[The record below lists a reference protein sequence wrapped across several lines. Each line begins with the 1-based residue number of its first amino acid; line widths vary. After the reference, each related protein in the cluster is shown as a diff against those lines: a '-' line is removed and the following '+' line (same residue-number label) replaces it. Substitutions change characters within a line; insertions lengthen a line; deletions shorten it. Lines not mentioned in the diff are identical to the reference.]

1 MKKTKTRYTRA
12 QLERLTTLQLRDICF
27 KEKIVKGIANMLD
40 RDAFINAIL
49 TFRGANEDFLIKK
62 YNPNGYDRLKT
73 FIKSN
78 LGEELVPKKSIANP
92 AKLTV
97 YKSLAI
103 EPRDE
108 YKVLTNE
115 KDLAETNVLL
125 VDENYS
131 LCGIFHLLQN
141 DNETGTLNL
150 CMSAEMKIE
159 VTNNKNYRLLYFT
172 PDASEYLF
180 DIYSG
185 KNVNIRRINYYQVSL
200 PNLEV
205 RELEISR
212 ETLAIDFGTSNTTAG
227 IYLSAES
234 SNHFSQH
241 DILNGRLKI
250 NDINYVMFENIAS
263 EQKEWVEL
271 LPTVVGVENCG
282 NPSDVKFQY
291 GYEVIRHDNLTGG
304 NDLSSTFYEV
314 KRWVNSFEDKEE
326 VSDHKGNIAYVAR
339 GEIIANYI
347 GYVIKHAEQQF
358 KCRFK
363 HLHISSPVKLKKQFI
378 EMFKKILPTADKR
391 SGNDVTLKVSD
402 DGALQDKAKV
412 SAGGVS
418 QGKEKLPEGKVEPSH
433 AALLDKTI
441 LPGYTFEEKDALDEG
456 VAVLYNT
463 IAGQIDRGTFD
474 DGNLYK
480 ALIIDCGGGT
490 TDLSS
495 CIFAIE
501 ENRLN
506 YQIEVNT
513 TYENG
518 DTNFG
523 GNNLT
528 YRVMQYLKILI
539 TNYYLTMNQPIN
551 YSHVMEILIGD
562 VYRYLDDHG
571 KDALY
576 EKLEQKYEDCES
588 FLPTKYNQYLNK
600 SNKEYMRVRAN
611 YHTLWR
617 LADEIKQRFF
627 EDVGLMQLNL
637 SKAKLHSLTGFKLSV
652 LTGEALEYVYK
663 IPDVKLTLPE
673 ISGLIKGDIYYII
686 KKFLEDLYLDD
697 KLHEFTIIKMTGQS
711 CRIDLFRDSIKEFIP
726 GRQIE
731 FRQKEN
737 HILDLKLSCLNGV
750 LKYLHA
756 KKTGMIHAIIE
767 NSAPI
772 TPYSICAFTHKNE
785 KEMLL
790 TSSEAMTQSS
800 GFISKHR
807 GTQSMIFYL
816 EDGDGEIQISYVYLN
831 DQSGYSDTTY
841 ETIRVDYG
849 SYIKQDDVDTIE
861 NDEVKFF
868 VYATADNWGFNVLPI
883 MRTSEGLKIGTKKY
897 FPFENE
903 QWELN
908 FFDGEK

>member
-1 MKKTKTRYTRA
+1 MKKNKTRYTRA

-49 TFRGANEDFLIKK
+49 NFRGANEDFLIKK
-62 YNPNGYDRLKT
+62 NSPNGYDRLKT
-73 FIKSN
+73 FIKAK
-78 LGEELVPKKSIANP
+78 LGDELIPKKAIANP

-108 YKVLTNE
+108 YKVITEE
-115 KDLAETNVLL
+115 KELAETNVLL
-125 VDENYS
+125 VDEHFS

-141 DNETGTLNL
+141 DSEKDSLYL
-150 CMSAEMKIE
+150 CMSAEMEIE
-159 VTNNKNYRLLYFT
+159 ATSNKNYRLLYFK
-172 PDASEYLF
+172 PDISEYLF

-185 KNVNIRRINYYQVSL
+185 ENINTRSVNYYQVPLS
-200 PNLEV
+200 NLEV
-205 RELEISR
+205 RELETSR

-227 IYLSAES
+227 IFLSSES

-241 DILNGRLKI
+241 DILNGRLKV

-271 LPTVVGVENCG
+271 LPTVVGVENC
-282 NPSDVKFQY
+282 SDSNNVKFQY

-304 NDLSSTFYEV
+304 SDLSTTFYEI
-314 KRWVNSFEDKEE
+314 KRWVNSFKAEEE
-326 VSDHKGNIAYVAR
+326 VSDHKGNIAFVQR

-347 GYVIKHAEQQF
+347 SYVIKHAEQQF
-358 KCRFK
+358 KCCFK

-378 EMFKKILPTADKR
+378 DMFRVILPEYEFEDK
-391 SGNDVTLKVSD
+391 DV
-402 DGALQDKAKV
+402 
-412 SAGGVS
+412 
-418 QGKEKLPEGKVEPSH
+418 
-433 AALLDKTI
+433 
-441 LPGYTFEEKDALDEG
+441 LDEG

-463 IAGQIDRGTFD
+463 IANQINRETFEDGT
-474 DGNLYK
+474 LYK

-495 CIFAIE
+495 CIFSIE

-506 YQIEVNT
+506 YRIEVNT

-528 YRVMQYLKILI
+528 YRIMQYLKILI
-539 TNYYLTMNQPIN
+539 TNYYLNKNQKTN
-551 YSHVMEILIGD
+551 YSYVMEILIGD

-576 EKLEQKYEDCES
+576 EKLEEKYQACES

-617 LADEIKQRFF
+617 LANEIKQLFF
-627 EDVGLMQLNL
+627 ENVELMELNL
-637 SKAKLHSLTGFKLSV
+637 STAKLNALKGFKLSV
-652 LTGEALEYVYK
+652 IIGKTFEYIYK
-663 IPDVKLTLPE
+663 NPNVSITLPE
-673 ISGLIKGDIYYII
+673 VSGLVKGDIYYII
-686 KKFLEDLYLDD
+686 KKFLEDLYERDELQ
-697 KLHEFTIIKMTGQS
+697 EFSIIKMTGQS

-737 HILDLKLSCLNGV
+737 HNLDLKLSCLNGV

-756 KKTGMIHAIIE
+756 KKTGMIRSVII

-772 TPYSICAFTHKNE
+772 TPYSICAFTHKNK
-785 KEMLL
+785 KEILL
-790 TSSEAMTQSS
+790 TSSEVMTQSS
-800 GFISKHR
+800 GFISKHCDIKD
-807 GTQSMIFYL
+807 MIFYL
-816 EDGDGEIQISYVYLN
+816 EDGDGEIQTSYVYLN
-831 DQSGYSDTTY
+831 NIQSGYSNTTY
-841 ETIRVDYG
+841 EKIHAKYS
-849 SYIKQDDVDTIE
+849 SYIRQDDIDTIE
-861 NDEVKFF
+861 DDEVKFF
-868 VYATADNWGFNVLPI
+868 IYATASNWGFNVLPVL
-883 MRTSEGLKIGTKKY
+883 RVKGELRIGDEKY

-908 FFDGEK
+908 FFDGGK